1 MVGRLKRWRRRLARW
16 IDPHASPPSAPSQ
29 TAAAPRKAEPAG
41 RDQASFYAGPGSNN
55 AAHCADIYLNRIVE
69 RGSQPFDDAWMQ
81 DTFEAYWQYAGPVTE
96 FTNAMLGEMPSH
108 VQRIL
113 GTAAVNKAVALRF
126 SHGYANPEDFQ
137 HWLMDPVKADAYLAE
152 VAPEPDPTPA

>member
-1 MVGRLKRWRRRLARW
+1 MIDRAATTRHIAR
-16 IDPHASPPSAPSQ
+16 
-29 TAAAPRKAEPAG
+29 E
-41 RDQASFYAGPGSNN
+41 
-55 AAHCADIYLNRIVE
+55 IYLNKIVE

-96 FTNAMLGEMPSH
+96 FTNAMLGEMPPH

-137 HWLMDPVKADAYLAE
+137 HWLMDPAKAEAYLAPRWPPIRIPPRPDRPIWTYGARL
-152 VAPEPDPTPA
+152 VTAPLSMTSRDPRLLPASCRIPTSDVRRYSHLFE